1 MYSNLSLKMK
11 IFIPIFIGSV
21 ISLFVIGFIVKSVN
35 ESNMQE
41 QGIETG
47 VNMVSQYKSI
57 RAYYTKNV
65 VVPVKKNKAMKINF
79 DHAVKGDTIPLP
91 ATMIHDLSKLV
102 SESSDGMELKLYSKY
117 PFPNRASRVLDTFG
131 KDALAYFDT
140 HKDGEPFSRSEVVK
154 GKEVVRVAIPDY
166 MVADACVKCHNT
178 RADTPKNDWKL
189 GDIRGVLEVIVP
201 MEKQMAASNYVVQI
215 TLGWIIILEIL
226 TFILLFYVINK
237 FIVQKLGSLSHGL
250 FGFFAFVNREST
262 VIKPLVKDGNDEI
275 GKMIDSINGE
285 INRIQKS
292 VEEDG
297 ELVSKAT
304 EVTKA
309 IQKGDISKRINIST
323 ANPML
328 QELKDVFNIML
339 DNLQKEVGKD
349 MTSIST
355 TLNAYTNMDFT
366 KGCKDCDSKIDDMI
380 NQLGVDISTMLV
392 KNSTDA
398 HELQTKSHKLTAFV
412 EELMNSANEQF
423 ENTQKTSAAT
433 SDITH
438 SINNMVDQASEV
450 GSQSEEIKNVIT
462 IIGDI
467 ADQTNLLALNAA
479 IEAARAGEHGRGFA
493 VVADEV
499 RKLAERT
506 QKSLSE
512 INISINTLVQSVSGI
527 IDGLEVQ
534 SKELENFNSYMDALN
549 ATTQNSLDITTQTG
563 ELAEELNESAKTILE
578 DVSSKKFLS

>member
-1 MYSNLSLKMK
+1 MYNNLSLKMK
-11 IFIPIFIGSV
+11 IFIPILIGSV
-21 ISLFVIGFIVKSVN
+21 ISLFVIGFIVKSINKVN
-35 ESNMQE
+35 MEE
-41 QGIETG
+41 QGIATG
-47 VNMVSQYKSI
+47 VNLVSQYKTI

-79 DHAVKGDTIPLP
+79 DHATNGDTIPLP

-102 SESSDGMELKLYSKY
+102 SESSDGMELKLYSNY
-117 PFPNRASRVLDTFG
+117 PFPNRASRQLDNFG
-131 KDALAYFDT
+131 KAALAHFDAS
-140 HKDGEPFSRSEVVK
+140 KNGDPFSRSETLN

-189 GDIRGVLEVIVP
+189 GDIRGVLEIIVP
-201 MEKQMAASNYVVQI
+201 LEKQIESSNYVVKI
-215 TLGWIIILEIL
+215 TLAWIVALEIM
-226 TFILLFYVINK
+226 TFLLLFYVINR
-237 FIVQKLGSLSHGL
+237 FIVTKLGGLSVGL
-250 FGFFAFVNREST
+250 SGFFAFVNRET
-262 VIKPLVKDGNDEI
+262 KVIEPLVKDGDDEI
-275 GKMIDSINGE
+275 GRMIDSINSE
-285 INRIQKS
+285 IARIKQNVNDDS
-292 VEEDG
+292 D
-297 ELVSKAT
+297 LVAKAT

-309 IQKGDISKRINIST
+309 IAQGDISKRIDINTS
-323 ANPML
+323 NPML
-328 QELKDVFNIML
+328 KNLKDVFNSML
-339 DNLQKEVGKD
+339 DNLEKEVGKD

-355 TLNAYTNMDFT
+355 TLNAFTNMDFT
-366 KGCKDCDSKIDDMI
+366 KGCADCDSKIDDMI
-380 NQLGVDISTMLV
+380 NQLGIDISSMLA
-392 KNSTDA
+392 KNSSDA
-398 HELQTKSHKLTAFV
+398 HELQTKSHKLTEFV
-412 EELMNSANEQF
+412 NELMSSANEQF

-433 SDITH
+433 NDITE
-438 SINNMVDQASEV
+438 SINQMVTQASEV
-450 GSQSEEIKNVIT
+450 GSQSEDIKNVIT

-527 IDGLEVQ
+527 IEGLEQQ
-534 SKELENFNSYMDALN
+534 STELENFNSYMDALN
-549 ATTQNSLDITTQTG
+549 STTQTSLDVTTQTG
-563 ELAEELNESAKTILE
+563 ELAQELNESANTILE